1 VRNYQDSMHPLDPQ
15 VHYGISDRNY
25 LDIHDVQME
34 LLPDK
39 LHQLR
44 WKLHQKAWRGF
55 LSLGS
60 FGELLPVG
68 GGRIRAT

>member
-1 VRNYQDSMHPLDPQ
+1 MHPLDPQ

-44 WKLHQKAWRGF
+44 WKLHQKAKNEPKFRFSG
-55 LSLGS
+55 LSKRPRFWWLYEQIDFPLIS
-60 FGELLPVG
+60 
-68 GGRIRAT
+68 